1 MRDKDV
7 RQSLVDDARAADDLH
22 EQSRHLLVNAVRTGA
37 RAGLTQ
43 RQIAQAIGRS
53 QPEVS
58 RLLRFQSKT
67 VLGRRL
73 ADHRRQILHI
83 LGTNGMRNVR
93 VFGSVARQEDGP
105 DSDVDLLA
113 YVPQGLSL
121 FALARIEQEISQIL
135 QTTVDI
141 VPERGLRSNVAS
153 RARDEAIPL

>member
-1 MRDKDV
+1 MNDTDV

-113 YVPQGLSL
+113 DVPQGLSL

-135 QTTVDI
+135 QTPVDI

>member
-1 MRDKDV
+1 MNDTDV
-7 RQSLVDDARAADDLH
+7 RQSLIDDARAADDLH
-22 EQSRHLLVNAVRTGA
+22 EQSRHLLVNAVRNGA

-67 VLGRRL
+67 ELGRRL
-73 ADHRRQILHI
+73 AHHRRQILHI
-83 LGTNGMRNVR
+83 LGTNGMTNIR

-113 YVPQGLSL
+113 DVPQDISL
-121 FALARIEQEISQIL
+121 FALARIEQEISHIL
-135 QTTVDI
+135 QTPVDI

-153 RARDEAIPL
+153 RAREEAIPL

>member
-1 MRDKDV
+1 MNDKDF

-83 LGTNGMRNVR
+83 LGANGMRNIR

-113 YVPQGLSL
+113 DVPQDLSL

-135 QTTVDI
+135 QTPVDI

>member
-1 MRDKDV
+1 MNDTDV
-7 RQSLVDDARAADDLH
+7 RQSLVDDACAADDLH
-22 EQSRHLLVNAVRTGA
+22 EQSRLLLVNAVRTGA

-67 VLGRRL
+67 VLGRRV
-73 ADHRRQILHI
+73 AQHRREILHI
-83 LGTNGMRNVR
+83 LGTNGMRNIR

-113 YVPQGLSL
+113 DVPQEISL

-135 QTTVDI
+135 QANVDI
-141 VPERGLRSNVAS
+141 VPESGLRSNLAS

>member
-1 MRDKDV
+1 MNDADV
-7 RQSLVDDARAADDLH
+7 RQSLVDDACAADDLH
-22 EQSRHLLVNAVRTGA
+22 EQSRLLLVNAVRTGA

-67 VLGRRL
+67 VLGRRV
-73 ADHRRQILHI
+73 AQHRREILHI
-83 LGTNGMRNVR
+83 LGTNGMRNIR

-113 YVPQGLSL
+113 DVPQEISL

-135 QTTVDI
+135 QANVDI
-141 VPERGLRSNVAS
+141 VPESGLRSNLAS

>member
-1 MRDKDV
+1 MNDTDL
-7 RQSLVDDARAADDLH
+7 RQSLADDARAADDLH
-22 EQSRHLLVNAVRTGA
+22 EQSRHLLVNAVRNGA

-73 ADHRRQILHI
+73 AHHRRQILHI
-83 LGTNGMRNVR
+83 LGTYGMRNIR

-113 YVPQGLSL
+113 DVPQDISL
-121 FALARIEQEISQIL
+121 FALARIEQEISHIL
-135 QTTVDI
+135 QTDVEI
-141 VPERGLRSNVAS
+141 VPAMGLRFNVAS
-153 RARDEAIPL
+153 RAREEAIPL